1 MRAQVSAA
9 AAGPRRGAGPAAP
22 VPPSALPTPTSK
34 TTPKH
39 TPKPRPEPEPR
50 SSPAR
55 RAPRQARA
63 QETVRAIVQAAAALL
78 AERGYG
84 GLTTNAIAERAGVSI
99 GSLYQYFPDKRAILL
114 VLREQHVASVRPV
127 IERFVVRLADPAVAI
142 EPALRAF
149 FHELIAVHGEDP
161 RLTRALDAAVPWT
174 HEKVA
179 GPRHEGDEIGRA
191 AEILRRRPD
200 VEVADPVAAAYV
212 LQQAT
217 GALSR
222 WIVHSAPEGLDRE
235 AFVDAAVRML
245 SGFLRPPRARRG
257 SRHRAGR

>member
-1 MRAQVSAA
+1 M
-9 AAGPRRGAGPAAP
+9 
-22 VPPSALPTPTSK
+22 
-34 TTPKH
+34 PKP
-39 TPKPRPEPEPR
+39 TPKPEPK
-50 SSPAR
+50 SSPVR

-63 QETVRAIVQAAAALL
+63 QETVRAIVQAAGALL
-78 AERGYG
+78 ADHGFG

-114 VLREQHVASVRPV
+114 VLREQHVAMVRPV
-127 IERFVVRLADPAVAI
+127 IERFVARLADPGVAV

-149 FHELIAVHGEDP
+149 FQELIAVHGDDP
-161 RLTRALDAAVPWT
+161 RLRRALDAEVPWA
-174 HEKVA
+174 HDGVA
-179 GPRHEGDEIGRA
+179 DSRHEADEIARA

-222 WIVHSAPEGLDRE
+222 WIVHSAPDGLDRD
-235 AFVDAAVRML
+235 AFVDEAVRML
-245 SGFLRPPRARRG
+245 SGFLVGGRARRG
-257 SRHRAGR
+257 ARHRTGA